1 MAMNKTPG
9 VNLILGFT
17 LPQQV
22 EPGKTY
28 SGYVDYISRE
38 DVQAEKNEWESSHRL
53 LDDLQEEVLTS
64 HPKIQAKSDVESYQ
78 GYLGY
83 MDRDQAKANTS
94 DGMFDLYRDQITSK
108 QRYFYEKKHEEAF
121 KKNALLW
128 QPIISFDN
136 DWLREQGILK
146 GNIVQDDFIKK
157 ATRKAVNELIKER
170 ELDVHWVGQIHYNTG
185 NIHVHVS
192 MVEKSPLNIET
203 LDDPKKHGILS
214 LASND
219 QAKSKI
225 VNTFLDR
232 TPQQQ
237 KINDLI
243 RNQMVEEARSRDFT
257 KRYEKRFEF
266 LSKRLSTYQYGK
278 LKPHEKKWIH
288 DLTQTM
294 LTNDFKVEYDTFKQL
309 IHEESRVYQRAYG
322 TGERH
327 LYERYA
333 KNREQDLSYRFG
345 NAVLSQIKHYR
356 QERLSSFSDEK
367 TASSRPGRSHRSF
380 SKLRNQ
386 LRKENQKAL
395 KEYEKLQ
402 QDLAKGEIGDEMER

>member
-1 MAMNKTPG
+1 
-9 VNLILGFT
+9 
-17 LPQQV
+17 
-22 EPGKTY
+22 
-28 SGYVDYISRE
+28 
-38 DVQAEKNEWESSHRL
+38 
-53 LDDLQEEVLTS
+53 
-64 HPKIQAKSDVESYQ
+64 
-78 GYLGY
+78 
-83 MDRDQAKANTS
+83 
-94 DGMFDLYRDQITSK
+94 
-108 QRYFYEKKHEEAF
+108 
-121 KKNALLW
+121 
-128 QPIISFDN
+128 
-136 DWLREQGILK
+136 
-146 GNIVQDDFIKK
+146 
-157 ATRKAVNELIKER
+157 
-170 ELDVHWVGQIHYNTG
+170 
-185 NIHVHVS
+185 

-243 RNQMVEEARSRDFT
+243 RNQMVQEARNRDFN

-294 LTNDFKVEYDTFKQL
+294 LTKDFKSEYDTFKQL

-322 TGERH
+322 TGERQ
-327 LYERYA
+327 LYEQYA
-333 KNREQDLSYRFG
+333 KNREQDLKYRFG
-345 NAVLSQIKHYR
+345 NAILSQIKQYR
-356 QERLSSFSDEK
+356 QERLSAFSDK
-367 TASSRPGRSHRSF
+367 NTSLSRSGASHRSF
-380 SKLRNQ
+380 SQLRTQ
-386 LRKENQKAL
+386 LRKANQKAL

-402 QDLAKGEIGDEMER
+402 QDLAKGERGDEMER